1 MAKNLTKDTKVPAP
15 SGKPDMGTKVSQK
28 ITGKLK
34 GGTQA
39 MPGSKGL
46 GQAVKTVKSNPIQG
60 ENVQRNT
67 SMGSGAVID
76 PFV

>member
-1 MAKNLTKDTKVPAP
+1 MDTKVPAP
-15 SGKPDMGTKVSQK
+15 SGKPDMGKKVSQK
-28 ITGKLK
+28 ITGKL
-34 GGTQA
+34 GDGMSS
-39 MPGSKGL
+39 MPGSKGS

-60 ENVQRNT
+60 DNVQGNT